1 MSDKLPFFANK
12 STQNE
17 NWLKDAGI
25 CSLIIKMA
33 NLENIKVT
41 EQEPENTVSFV
52 SGADKY
58 YLLLN
63 IEIDV
68 EAEKERIT
76 KELEYQRGFV
86 ASIEKKLSNDRF
98 VSGAPADVVEKE
110 RQKMN
115 DGISRIGFLEVSLK
129 NLN

>member
-1 MSDKLPFFANK
+1 
-12 STQNE
+12 
-17 NWLKDAGI
+17 
-25 CSLIIKMA
+25 MA

-68 EAEKERIT
+68 DAEKERIT

-115 DGISRIGFLEVSLK
+115 DGISRIGFLEDSLK